1 MGRTEQPN
9 THLRWGKLLV
19 MEVSFVARAVL
30 AIVFLVAA
38 FGKLRHPGAFAS
50 TIRTLK
56 FASSLA
62 LAVA

>member
-1 MGRTEQPN
+1 
-9 THLRWGKLLV
+9 